1 MHRIE
6 LWKDNYEDIVA
17 VDSAYDDILAMSAT
31 LRDPAPAVSQLPVS
45 LHHIT
50 EGYEVIHSAPSITG
64 CKSSSETLYATQL
77 RQSQTVV

>member
-1 MHRIE
+1 M
-6 LWKDNYEDIVA
+6 A

-45 LHHIT
+45 LCNIT

-64 CKSSSETLYATQL
+64 CKEE
-77 RQSQTVV
+77 

>member
-1 MHRIE
+1 MA
-6 LWKDNYEDIVA
+6 L
-17 VDSAYDDILAMSAT
+17 DSAYDDILAMSAT

-64 CKSSSETLYATQL
+64 CKEEE
-77 RQSQTVV
+77 